1 MISLEQKLLFDV
13 VHAFLDS
20 NKPEALRNGA
30 CCKALAYLSDTL
42 TDAQFESLKA
52 ILPDQ

>member
-13 VHAFLDS
+13 VHAFLS
-20 NKPEALRNGA
+20 TNKPEALRNGA
-30 CCKALAYLSDTL
+30 FGRALAYLSDTL

-52 ILPDQ
+52 TLPDQ